1 MSIFAHITD
10 PTDLSAIREAIAKG
24 TAPEKL
30 VPVDIE
36 ILEIGPDAYLSVIP
50 ALTVALEKRGKPLV
64 GSTVLVLGDTTPI
77 FRNEENL
84 KNAVVDLVREH
95 AIVSSVFLGEGGHL
109 FVDDPALDAAS
120 TAAAAVDAVVS
131 VGSGTI
137 TDIAKVATE
146 RAGNIPLVVV
156 QTAASVDGYTDNV
169 SVVLRD
175 GAKRTVPSRWP
186 DAVLADTTVITT
198 APVELNTA
206 GLGETL
212 SLYTAPADWWLAGR
226 IGMDSSFHE
235 TPRDLLLEFAGD
247 PSTWSAGLS
256 EGNRVAID
264 QLTKVLAI
272 RGIGTGIA
280 GTTACLSGVE
290 HVISHMLDMHAAAHH
305 LHMGLHG
312 AQVGVATLVAAAAW
326 NYLRLRLSGEVR
338 LHIPGED
345 ALRKTVEEAF
355 QALDETG
362 SLGAECWADYSTKLR
377 GFLKVKHSATELL
390 RLWVSSPE
398 KLDAVV
404 PSTEI
409 LARSLAVSGS
419 PSNISDLGE
428 WVTEEVWSWA
438 VGNCHLM
445 RNRFTVVDLLFLLGW
460 WTPEDQ
466 AAVIAAAKTAVS
478 SGTKS

>member
-1 MSIFAHITD
+1 
-10 PTDLSAIREAIAKG
+10 
-24 TAPEKL
+24 
-30 VPVDIE
+30 
-36 ILEIGPDAYLSVIP
+36 
-50 ALTVALEKRGKPLV
+50 
-64 GSTVLVLGDTTPI
+64 
-77 FRNEENL
+77 
-84 KNAVVDLVREH
+84 
-95 AIVSSVFLGEGGHL
+95 
-109 FVDDPALDAAS
+109 
-120 TAAAAVDAVVS
+120 
-131 VGSGTI
+131 
-137 TDIAKVATE
+137 
-146 RAGNIPLVVV
+146 
-156 QTAASVDGYTDNV
+156 
-169 SVVLRD
+169 
-175 GAKRTVPSRWP
+175 
-186 DAVLADTTVITT
+186 
-198 APVELNTA
+198 
-206 GLGETL
+206 
-212 SLYTAPADWWLAGR
+212 
-226 IGMDSSFHE
+226 
-235 TPRDLLLEFAGD
+235 
-247 PSTWSAGLS
+247 
-256 EGNRVAID
+256 
-264 QLTKVLAI
+264 
-272 RGIGTGIA
+272 
-280 GTTACLSGVE
+280 
-290 HVISHMLDMHAAAHH
+290 
-305 LHMGLHG
+305 MGLHG

-338 LHIPGED
+338 LHIPAED